1 MSTAKIAIGA
11 GALSL
16 AAAAVW
22 LSRTLLAS
30 EKTAAKSANAEAAV
44 RARFPSNEQRNC
56 AALSLQNQRSHFMA
70 HIIPTR

>member
-22 LSRTLLAS
+22 FSRTLLAS
-30 EKTAAKSANAEAAV
+30 EKPAANGANAEAAV
-44 RARFPSNEQRNC
+44 RGAISVQSTTQLYRTLAATS
-56 AALSLQNQRSHFMA
+56 ALSLIFPRDFLS
-70 HIIPTR
+70 